1 MLVPVAVVL
10 FAVAA
15 AGVVAPFRRRGLPM
29 PEAPT
34 DPLEERRL
42 TLLLALRDL
51 EEGRASELL
60 QKQQYARLRADTER
74 RAAKVLRALDQRASP
89 TGPVPGDGGSAPAAP
104 RTGVPRWLAALLVAA
119 TLLGVTAPT
128 LLGSVEERGPG
139 AMITGEFGREGPS
152 DPLGFFEVR
161 VRQHPRD
168 VAARLDLAHR
178 YLDAGRVNEAID
190 QYLAALRLDPDNAEA
205 HAHLGLVL
213 HLAGRSQEGL
223 EEVERALATEPRYP
237 EAMFL
242 KGLILLQGFGRRE
255 AATEALETYLDLAPF
270 GAERDEAVRL
280 LRLAEKRGS

>member
-1 MLVPVAVVL
+1 MNLAVLVPVAVAL
-10 FAVAA
+10 FTVAA
-15 AGVVAPFRRRGLPM
+15 AGVVAPFRRRGLPVS
-29 PEAPT
+29 EAPT
-34 DPLEERRL
+34 DPLEERQL

-51 EEGRASELL
+51 EEGRASEIL
-60 QKQQYARLRADTER
+60 QKEQYARLRADTER
-74 RAAKVLRALDQRASP
+74 RIAKVLRALDQRASR
-89 TGPVPGDGGSAPAAP
+89 TGPFPGDGGSAPAAP

-128 LLGSVEERGPG
+128 LLGSIGERGPG
-139 AMITGEFGREGPS
+139 EVITGGLTGGGGPF
-152 DPLGFFEVR
+152 DPLGFFEAR

-190 QYLAALRLDPDNAEA
+190 QYLSALHLDPDNAEA

-242 KGLILLQGFGRRE
+242 KGL
-255 AATEALETYLDLAPF
+255 
-270 GAERDEAVRL
+270 
-280 LRLAEKRGS
+280 